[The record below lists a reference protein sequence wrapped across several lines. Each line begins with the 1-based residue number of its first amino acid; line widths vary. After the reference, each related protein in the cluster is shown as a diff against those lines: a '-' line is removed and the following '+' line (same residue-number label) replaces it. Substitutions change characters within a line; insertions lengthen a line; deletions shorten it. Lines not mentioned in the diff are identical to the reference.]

1 METRFRST
9 LLMFPLA
16 SLLLFCGK
24 QDDVR
29 PDPGNGA
36 QGAGAGGGAGGAG
49 TAGANAGAKPH
60 ECPKGLPGPALVEVK
75 GPDGTPY
82 CIDKTEVTQAHYAEF
97 LKAKAGDV
105 SGQVPECDGERW
117 DPQMEEPETV
127 GRCPYALYD
136 PAKFP
141 TRPMLCTSW
150 CMARG
155 YCEWAGKRLCRRI
168 GGGTITT
175 IDESGAKDP
184 QGEWYNACSQGGKTV
199 YPYGDTW
206 DPDKCATTGNQAV
219 KPLLDPNLGA
229 ALDASN
235 PAIAACH
242 GTEPPYDQILHMS
255 GNVTEWED
263 ACFASPFHPPPG
275 VDILCRIRGGA
286 TLSQDEQKS
295 LQCGADGYT
304 SIRVQHA
311 VVGIRCCAD

>member
-1 METRFRST
+1 METCFRST

-36 QGAGAGGGAGGAG
+36 QGAAAGGGAGGAG
-49 TAGANAGAKPH
+49 TAGANAGSKPH

-206 DPDKCATTGNQAV
+206 DPDKCATTENKAIGPGGE
-219 KPLLDPNLGA
+219 KGPPP
-229 ALDASN
+229 LDAAD
-235 PAIAACH
+235 PAIADCH
-242 GTEPPYDQILHMS
+242 GATPPYDEILDMG
-255 GNVTEWED
+255 GNVYEWENS
-263 ACFASPFHPPPG
+263 CFVNPFHPPPG
-275 VDILCRIRGGA
+275 VDILCRKRGGSMLNAKSELNLACA
-286 TLSQDEQKS
+286 TDTV
-295 LQCGADGYT
+295 G
-304 SIRVQHA
+304 SIRIQGA
-311 VVGIRCCAD
+311 MEGFRCCAD